1 VNTLKTKR
9 IITVICLLLII
20 SLVAGCTLPFRR
32 PEPQRQPE
40 PTPTPEPQTP
50 APRTQPAPGQP
61 GPDVMEMANRV
72 ADIATDV
79 PGVDDAVVVVISNLA
94 LVGITLNREER
105 AGNEVEV
112 KRQVAERIED
122 REPSIVNAYVSANPD
137 IIRQLKEISRGV
149 TKGEPISGF
158 FDQLTEVL
166 QRMRAEDSQN

>member
-1 VNTLKTKR
+1 LRTKR
-9 IITVICLLLII
+9 IISVICLLLII

-40 PTPTPEPQTP
+40 RTPTPQPQTP
-50 APRTQPAPGQP
+50 APRTQPVPGQP
-61 GPDVMEMANRV
+61 GPAAMDMANRV

-79 PGVDDAVVVVISNLA
+79 RGVDDAVVVVISNLA
-94 LVGITLNREER
+94 LVGITLDRQEG

-122 REPSIVNAYVSANPD
+122 QEPSIVNAYVSANPD
-137 IIRQLKEISRGV
+137 IVRQLNEISRGV
-149 TKGEPISGF
+149 ARGEPISGF